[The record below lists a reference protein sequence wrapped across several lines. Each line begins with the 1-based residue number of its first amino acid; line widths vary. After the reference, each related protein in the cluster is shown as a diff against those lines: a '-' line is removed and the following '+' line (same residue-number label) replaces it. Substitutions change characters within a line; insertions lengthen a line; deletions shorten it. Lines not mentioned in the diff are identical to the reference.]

1 MKKYYLSVLAI
12 FKNETYVLKEWIDH
26 YISEGVEH
34 FYMIDNNS
42 NDNPD
47 TILKPYIDDGMVDLF
62 HERRKQR
69 FIQLP
74 AYNRLFPKLKVE
86 SEWLLVIDLDEIM
99 YARNGYNTIIDFI
112 RENDN
117 KFDQILVPWKN
128 FGSSGWVNQPENL
141 INSFLF
147 REDYSNGA
155 KVKGKYIVRMRKALY
170 LNVHCASL
178 IKGSISIDCM
188 LNNSHIAE
196 NTDYFPHTIWRKM
209 WGRINNSFLENS
221 YLHINHYKVQSSEW
235 FINVKL
241 ARGRVGKSRVKN
253 IKFSEGDTNEVI
265 DLEVYKKY
273 NKGEDISDKEILVK
287 KQVKT
292 YLKENERKRKEEK
305 RLRRGGKKKEGGNEQ
320 TEVINE

>member
-112 RENDN
+112 RENAQAVVETL
-117 KFDQILVPWKN
+117 KTL
-128 FGSSGWVNQPENL
+128 
-141 INSFLF
+141 
-147 REDYSNGA
+147 
-155 KVKGKYIVRMRKALY
+155 
-170 LNVHCASL
+170 
-178 IKGSISIDCM
+178 
-188 LNNSHIAE
+188 
-196 NTDYFPHTIWRKM
+196 PH
-209 WGRINNSFLENS
+209 
-221 YLHINHYKVQSSEW
+221 
-235 FINVKL
+235 
-241 ARGRVGKSRVKN
+241 
-253 IKFSEGDTNEVI
+253 
-265 DLEVYKKY
+265 
-273 NKGEDISDKEILVK
+273 
-287 KQVKT
+287 
-292 YLKENERKRKEEK
+292 
-305 RLRRGGKKKEGGNEQ
+305 KKE
-320 TEVINE
+320 

>member
-42 NDNPD
+42 NDDPD

-117 KFDQILVPWKN
+117 ETFSEILGGGGLYFIKN
-128 FGSSGWVNQPENL
+128 HNLVSLRPIVTFGFVTKPSVLW
-141 INSFLF
+141 
-147 REDYSNGA
+147 
-155 KVKGKYIVRMRKALY
+155 KVKKIGIMF
-170 LNVHCASL
+170 S
-178 IKGSISIDCM
+178 GTSS
-188 LNNSHIAE
+188 
-196 NTDYFPHTIWRKM
+196 YFPRDFETTIGFVITFISLSTNFVMM
-209 WGRINNSFLENS
+209 W
-221 YLHINHYKVQSSEW
+221 
-235 FINVKL
+235 
-241 ARGRVGKSRVKN
+241 
-253 IKFSEGDTNEVI
+253 
-265 DLEVYKKY
+265 
-273 NKGEDISDKEILVK
+273 
-287 KQVKT
+287 
-292 YLKENERKRKEEK
+292 
-305 RLRRGGKKKEGGNEQ
+305 
-320 TEVINE
+320 